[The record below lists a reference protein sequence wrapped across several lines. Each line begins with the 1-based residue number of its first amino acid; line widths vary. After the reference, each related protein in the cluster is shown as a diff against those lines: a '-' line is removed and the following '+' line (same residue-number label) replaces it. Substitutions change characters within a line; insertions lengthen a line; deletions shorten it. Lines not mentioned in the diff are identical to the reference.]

1 MQERGG
7 VCSSVL
13 ALVTLKDAA
22 LLPQADITYVLS
34 LSAETPLSLSQ
45 LCRVSLRRAAGV
57 RGLEKIARLDIP
69 PRLID
74 FLSYN

>member
-1 MQERGG
+1 MY
-7 VCSSVL
+7 
-13 ALVTLKDAA
+13 
-22 LLPQADITYVLS
+22 ILS

-57 RGLEKIARLDIP
+57 RRLEKIARLDIP
-69 PRLID
+69 PRLIN

>member
-1 MQERGG
+1 MY
-7 VCSSVL
+7 
-13 ALVTLKDAA
+13 
-22 LLPQADITYVLS
+22 ILS

-69 PRLID
+69 PRLIN